1 MKSIRKGFAIA
12 VLSAL
17 TLPAAG
23 WAGTL
28 NLDSFEHD
36 HVEGELLVLWKD
48 AESRPSSDVDVLA
61 AKVKEIGAET
71 IHTFRSEGA
80 MHIRFANKMNK
91 LELLATAKQLAARD
105 DVAYV
110 EANNI
115 IHLMNTPNDPRLSSL
130 WGFRNMSV
138 EKAWVHATG
147 APDIVVGVI
156 DTGVDYNH
164 PDIAPNYWNNPG
176 ETGLDA
182 EGRDK
187 RTNKIDDDKNGYVDD
202 WRGWDFASKDNDP
215 MDTHSHGTHCAGTIG
230 ARGDNGIGVVGVN
243 WDVGIV
249 GLQFMSGASGTTAAA
264 IEAIE
269 YATMMGISVTN
280 NSWGGGG
287 RSETLIAAV
296 RKANDAGHVFVAA
309 AGNDSRNNDSTPT
322 WPANIASDN
331 VITVAA
337 TGSSD
342 QIASFSN
349 WGRRTVHVAAPGVSI
364 ISTTPRNSYG
374 PMSGTSMAAP
384 HVAGA
389 VAMIRSQFPEM
400 TPKEIRDLLI
410 STSDAVP
417 ALASRSQSGGRVNLE
432 RAVAP

>member
-1 MKSIRKGFAIA
+1 MS
-12 VLSAL
+12 SMM
-17 TLPAAG
+17 LPTIG
-23 WAGTL
+23 WAGSI
-28 NLDSFEHD
+28 NLESFNHD

-48 AESRPSSDVDVLA
+48 STSNLNAQSAIET
-61 AKVKEIGAET
+61 KVQEIGAQT
-71 IHTFRSEGA
+71 VRTFRSEGA
-80 MHIRFANKMNK
+80 KQLRFTSKMSK
-91 LELLATAKQLAARD
+91 VELLATAKQLAARE
-105 DVAYV
+105 DVVYV

-115 IHLMNTPNDPRLSSL
+115 IYLTATPNDPRLSSL
-130 WGFRNMSV
+130 WGFKNMRVSD
-138 EKAWVHATG
+138 AWVHATG

-164 PDIAPNYWNNPG
+164 PDIAPNYWNNSG
-176 ETGLDA
+176 ETGLDS

-187 RTNKIDDDKNGYVDD
+187 RTNRIDDDKNGYVDD
-202 WRGWDFASKDNDP
+202 WRGWDFAAGDNDP

-230 ARGDNGIGVVGVN
+230 ARGDNGVGVVGVN
-243 WDVGIV
+243 WEVGIV
-249 GLQFMSGASGTTAAA
+249 GLKFMSGASGTTAAA

-287 RSETLIAAV
+287 RSETLISAV
-296 RKANDAGHVFVAA
+296 RKAGEAGHVFVAA
-309 AGNDSRNNDSTPT
+309 AGNDTRNNDSTPT
-322 WPANIASDN
+322 WPANIDLDN

-349 WGRRTVHVAAPGVSI
+349 WGRRTVHVAAPGVGI

-389 VAMIRSQFPEM
+389 VAMIRSQFPEL
-400 TPKEIRDLLI
+400 TPKEVRDLLI
-410 STSDAVP
+410 STSDLVP
-417 ALASRSQSGGRVNLE
+417 ALATRSQSGGRVNLE
-432 RAVAP
+432 RAIAPQAP

>member
-1 MKSIRKGFAIA
+1 MM
-12 VLSAL
+12 
-17 TLPAAG
+17 LPTIG
-23 WAGTL
+23 WAGSI
-28 NLDSFEHD
+28 NLESFNHD

-48 AESRPSSDVDVLA
+48 STSNLNAQSAIET
-61 AKVKEIGAET
+61 KVQEIGAQT
-71 IHTFRSEGA
+71 VRTFRSEGA
-80 MHIRFANKMNK
+80 KQLRFTSKMSK
-91 LELLATAKQLAARD
+91 VELLATAKQLAARE
-105 DVAYV
+105 DVVYV

-115 IHLMNTPNDPRLSSL
+115 IYLTATPNDPRLSSL
-130 WGFRNMSV
+130 WGFKNMRVSD
-138 EKAWVHATG
+138 AWVHATG

-164 PDIAPNYWNNPG
+164 PDIAPNYWNNSG
-176 ETGLDA
+176 ETGLDS

-187 RTNKIDDDKNGYVDD
+187 RTNRIDDDKNGYVDD
-202 WRGWDFASKDNDP
+202 WRGWDFAAGDNDP

-230 ARGDNGIGVVGVN
+230 ARGDNGVGVVGVN
-243 WDVGIV
+243 WEVGIV
-249 GLQFMSGASGTTAAA
+249 GLKFMSGASGTTAAA

-287 RSETLIAAV
+287 RSETLISAV
-296 RKANDAGHVFVAA
+296 RKAGEAGHVFVAA
-309 AGNDSRNNDSTPT
+309 AGNDTRNNDSTPT
-322 WPANIASDN
+322 WPANIDLDN

-349 WGRRTVHVAAPGVSI
+349 WGRRTVHVAAPGVGI

-389 VAMIRSQFPEM
+389 VAMIRSQFPEL
-400 TPKEIRDLLI
+400 TPKEVRDLLI
-410 STSDAVP
+410 STSDLVP
-417 ALASRSQSGGRVNLE
+417 ALATRSQSGGRVNLE
-432 RAVAP
+432 RAIAPQAP